1 MAIFTVD
8 GRAFNVVATSLQR
21 KASVLD
27 GQNAGRV
34 LSGRMER
41 DIIGTY
47 YNYTIELDTRNMDVA
62 EYDSLYE
69 ALTAP
74 VKSHTLVAPYGQ
86 GTISFEAYV
95 TGADDTLKIMTP
107 EKNLWGGLRIN
118 FVAMEPKRYP
128 E

>member
-1 MAIFTVD
+1 MGVFTLD
-8 GRAFNVVATSLQR
+8 GRAFNVIVTSLRR

-47 YNYTIELDTRNMDVA
+47 YGYTIGLDTASMNA
-62 EYDSLYE
+62 SEYDALYE

-74 VKSHTLVAPYGQ
+74 VKSHTLVAPYAQ

-107 EKNLWGGLRIN
+107 KKNLWGDLEIN

-128 E
+128 A

>member
-1 MAIFTVD
+1 MAVFTLD
-8 GRAFNVVATSLQR
+8 GRSFNVVVTSLQR

-27 GQNAGRV
+27 GQSAGRV

-47 YNYTIELDTRNMDVA
+47 YNYSIELDTASMSVTD
-62 EYDSLYE
+62 YDALYE

-107 EKNLWGGLRIN
+107 AKNLWGDLRIN

-128 E
+128 A